1 MTLPELSIK
10 RHVLAWMVSAVIVL
24 FGIIAYQKIGVDRV
38 PSIDFPIV
46 MVTTTLRGAD
56 PDVVDTSITSVIE
69 SAINTTPG
77 IEHIQ
82 SASSPGVSSI
92 SITFALSKDI
102 DVAYSE
108 VQSKVNQILKRL
120 PIGTDPPIVLKVDTN
135 ASPVIWLALSGD
147 RTIQQL
153 NLYANNVL
161 KKKFETISG
170 VGEVQLGGRR
180 DRVIRVN
187 VSLERMAAYKLTAND
202 LISAFNREHVQLPG
216 GFLVSN
222 QAEQLLKL
230 DLEFHTTQK
239 LADLVVTT
247 REGASIRLK
256 DIATIEDGITDNRQI
271 ARYNGKPTVGI
282 GMIKIANAN
291 TVEIINEV
299 EKRLVNDIRPNLPP
313 GMNLEI
319 STNDGIFINQLVNS
333 LKEHLVEGTLFA
345 ALIVLI
351 FMRSFS
357 STLMICLE
365 IPVSLLG
372 AIAVMYFSGY
382 TFNSMT
388 MLALILLIGVVVD
401 DAIVVRESILRH
413 MSGEAGSM
421 ISTVDLKNP
430 QAVAFFRTKAT
441 ILGSNE
447 VVFAVLASSASL
459 VCIFAPVIFMDGI
472 IGMFFK
478 SFAVVVTFG
487 VLVSLLVSLTLTPM
501 LCSRY
506 LSVTTNENMLYKA
519 IGRLLTS
526 LENTY
531 KKLLHFAI
539 YHRGLVL
546 LFTFVFVA
554 VSGYYSLK
562 YVEKDFVP
570 ETDEGS
576 FSVTV
581 KTPLGSSLEYTD
593 SRLKLVE
600 ATIASHQNEVA
611 SYFATIGAGSR
622 GQVNQGNVNVRLKPK
637 EQRKISQQ
645 ALIKILKKEL
655 NNIPGVRAMPSPTS
669 IVRGQ
674 RSEKLQFNLTGANLK
689 EIGRISQLLQQT
701 LSSNADIGKVDLD
714 VQLDLPQLNIQI
726 DRAKAATLGLSA
738 NDIATAV
745 SLYAGGINVAKYNE
759 ANGDGQRYDIRL
771 KAGEGELKN
780 VADLSKIYLRSS
792 ANVDGIGGELIR
804 LDAVA
809 SFKKELGAAVIGR
822 YDLQYAVNFYANP
835 NVPLGEAV
843 ELVKT
848 TAAKLVPPEYTLKL
862 TDQAEE
868 FGKTMKNMKFVF
880 SLAFILLYM
889 VLASQ
894 FNSFIQPFIIMLA
907 QPLAIIGGLIAL
919 LITGDT
925 LNIYSMI
932 GLVLLI
938 GLVAKNSILLVD
950 LTNQLVEKGANVNDA
965 LKEACPIR
973 LRPVVMTSLTI
984 ILALLPAALGLGAG
998 SETNKPL
1005 SVAIIGGMI
1014 SSTLLTLVVVPAAYS
1029 LVMDGLAK
1037 YFTKKAKSP
1046 SALNTPL

>member
-10 RHVLAWMVSAVIVL
+10 RYVLAWMLSGIIVL
-24 FGIIAYQKIGVDRV
+24 FGIIAYQRIGVDRV
-38 PSIDFPIV
+38 PSIEFPII
-46 MVTTTLRGAD
+46 MVNTTLRGAN
-56 PDVVDTSITSVIE
+56 PDVIDASITSVIE

-82 SASSPGVSSI
+82 SSSSPGVSTI
-92 SITFALSKDI
+92 SITFALDKDI

-108 VQSKVNQILKRL
+108 VQSKVSQILRRL
-120 PIGTDPPIVLKVDTN
+120 PNDTDPPTIQKVDTN
-135 ASPVIWLALSGD
+135 AQAVIWLALSGD

-170 VGEVQLGGRR
+170 VGEVTLGGRR

-187 VSLERMAAYKLTAND
+187 ILPERMAAYKLTAKD
-202 LISAFNREHVQLPG
+202 LIDAFNREHVQLPG
-216 GFLVSN
+216 GFLVSA

-230 DLEFHTTQK
+230 DLEFHNIK
-239 LADLVVTT
+239 DLAELVVATKT
-247 REGASIRLK
+247 GVSIRLK
-256 DIATIEDGITDNRQI
+256 DVAKIEDGITDNRQV

-282 GMIKIANAN
+282 GMVKIANAN
-291 TVEIINEV
+291 TVEIIKEV
-299 EKRLVNDIRPNLPP
+299 ERRLEKDIRPNLPP
-313 GMNLEI
+313 GMVLEV
-319 STNDGIFINQLVNS
+319 STNDSIFIHQLVAS

-372 AIAVMYFSGY
+372 AIAVMYFAGY

-388 MLALILLIGVVVD
+388 LLALLLLIGVVVD

-413 MSGEAGSM
+413 MSGEIGAGLSAQ
-421 ISTVDLKNP
+421 DLKNP
-430 QAVAFFRTKAT
+430 RAVAAFRTQAT
-441 ILGSNE
+441 VNGSNE
-447 VVFAVLASSASL
+447 VVFAVLASSAAL

-487 VLVSLLVSLTLTPM
+487 VLVSLFVSLTLTPM

-506 LSVTTNENMLYKA
+506 LSVTVNENALYRGV
-519 IGRLLTS
+519 GRVLSSIDNL
-526 LENTY
+526 Y
-531 KKLLHFAI
+531 KKLLGI
-539 YHRGLVL
+539 TLNHRGLVL
-546 LFTFVFVA
+546 LITLLLVGFT
-554 VSGYYSLK
+554 GYYTLK
-562 YVEKDFVP
+562 NVEKDFVP

-576 FSVTV
+576 FSVSV
-581 KTPLGSSLEYTD
+581 KTPLGSNLAYTD

-600 ATIASHQNEVA
+600 AVIAGHKDEVA

-637 EQRKISQQ
+637 EERSKSQQ
-645 ALIKILKKEL
+645 ALIKELKVEL
-655 NNIPGVRAMPSPTS
+655 NNIPGVRAIPAPSS
-669 IVRGQ
+669 MVRGQ
-674 RSEKLQFNLTGANLK
+674 RSEKLQFNLTGANLQ
-689 EIGRISQLLQQT
+689 EIGRISKLMQQE
-701 LSSNADIGKVDLD
+701 LSNKADMGKVDID
-714 VQLDLPQLNIQI
+714 VQLDLPQLNMQI
-726 DRAKAATLGLSA
+726 DRAKAASLGINA

-759 ANGDGQRYDIRL
+759 TNGDGQRYDIRL
-771 KAGEGELKN
+771 KTNEDELQN
-780 VADLSKIYLRSS
+780 VADLSKIYLRS
-792 ANVDGIGGELIR
+792 GTGELVRI
-804 LDAVA
+804 DAVA
-809 SFKKELGAAVIGR
+809 SFKRELGAAVIGR
-822 YDLQYAVNFYANP
+822 YDLQYAANFYANP
-835 NVPLGEAV
+835 SMPLGEAV
-843 ELVKT
+843 EIVKT
-848 TAAKLVPPEYTLKL
+848 TASQLVPPDYTLKL
-862 TDQAEE
+862 TGQAEE
-868 FGKTMKNMKFVF
+868 FGKTLSNIKFVF
-880 SLAFILLYM
+880 LLAFVLLYM

-894 FNSFIQPFIIMLA
+894 FNSFIQPLIIMLA
-907 QPLAIIGGLIAL
+907 QPLAIIGGLVAL
-919 LITGDT
+919 LISGDT

-950 LTNQLVEKGANVNDA
+950 LTNQLIEKGANINDA

-1029 LVMDGLAK
+1029 LVMGAVSK
-1037 YFTKKAKSP
+1037 MSRQKA
-1046 SALNTPL
+1046 

>member
-1 MTLPELSIK
+1 MSLPELSIK
-10 RHVLAWMVSAVIVL
+10 RHVLAWMLSGVIIL
-24 FGIIAYQKIGVDRV
+24 FGLIAYQRIGVDRI
-38 PSIDFPIV
+38 PSIDFPVI
-46 MVTTTLRGAD
+46 MVSTTLRGAD

-77 IEHIQ
+77 IDHIQ
-82 SASSPGVSSI
+82 SASSPGVSNVT
-92 SITFALSKDI
+92 ITFALGKDI
-102 DVAYSE
+102 DVAYNE
-108 VQSKVNQILKRL
+108 VQAKVSQVLRRL
-120 PIGTDPPIVLKVDTN
+120 PTDTDPPSVFKVDTN

-161 KKKFETISG
+161 KKKFETIQG

-187 VSLERMAAYKLTAND
+187 VNPERMAAYKLTAND
-202 LISAFNREHVQLPG
+202 LITAFNREHVQLPG
-216 GFLVSN
+216 GFLVSQ

-230 DLEFHTTQK
+230 DLEFHNVK
-239 LADLVVTT
+239 ELANLIVVS
-247 REGASIRLK
+247 RAGAPVYLK
-256 DIATIEDGITDNRQI
+256 DVATIEDGITDNRQV

-282 GMIKIANAN
+282 GMVKIANAN

-299 EKRLVNDIRPNLPP
+299 LHKLETEVRPNLPA
-313 GMNLEI
+313 GMTLEI
-319 STNDGIFINQLVNS
+319 STNDSTFINQMVAG

-388 MLALILLIGVVVD
+388 LLALLLLIGVVVD

-413 MSGEAGSM
+413 MSGEVG
-421 ISTVDLKNP
+421 IGLKNLNLNDKR
-430 QAVAFFRTKAT
+430 AVAAYRTQTT
-441 ILGSNE
+441 INGSRE
-447 VVFAVLASSASL
+447 VVFAVLASSLSL
-459 VCIFAPVIFMDGI
+459 VCIFAPVIFMDGV

-487 VLVSLLVSLTLTPM
+487 VLVSLFVSLTLTPM

-506 LSVTTNENMLYKA
+506 LSVTHKENA
-519 IGRLLTS
+519 IYRFFGRVLAS
-526 LENTY
+526 LDNVY
-531 KKLLHFAI
+531 KKLLNFSLT
-539 YHRGLVL
+539 HRGLVL
-546 LFTFVFVA
+546 LTTALFVGFT
-554 VSGYYSLK
+554 GYYTLK
-562 YVEKDFVP
+562 NVDKDFVP

-576 FSVTV
+576 FGISI

-600 ATIASHQNEVA
+600 ATLASHKDEVVSYYA
-611 SYFATIGAGSR
+611 SIGGGSR
-622 GQVNQGNVNVRLKPK
+622 GQVNQGNINVRLKPK
-637 EQRKISQQ
+637 AERAKSQQ
-645 ALIKILKKEL
+645 TLTKEL
-655 NNIPGVRAMPSPTS
+655 RKEFESIPGVRAIPSPTS
-669 IVRGQ
+669 IIRGQ
-674 RSEKLQFNLTGANLK
+674 RSEKLQFNLTGANLQ
-689 EIGRISQLLQQT
+689 EIGRISAELQQA
-701 LSSNADIGKVDLD
+701 LSAEADIGKVDVD
-714 VQLDLPQLNIQI
+714 VQLDLPQLDIKI
-726 DRAKAATLGLSA
+726 DRARAANLGLTA
-738 NDIATAV
+738 NDIASAV
-745 SLYAGGINVAKYNE
+745 SLYAGGINVAKYNDSTS
-759 ANGDGQRYDIRL
+759 DGQRYDIRL
-771 KAGEGELKN
+771 KTSEDALKHT
-780 VADLSKIYLRSS
+780 ADLKQIYLRSS
-792 ANVDGIGGELIR
+792 SGELIR

-809 SFKKELGAAVIGR
+809 SFKPVLGAAVIGR

-835 NVPLGEAV
+835 NVPLGEAID
-843 ELVKT
+843 LVNET
-848 TAAKLVPPEYTLKL
+848 TAKLVPPSYKVKFTG
-862 TDQAEE
+862 QAEE
-868 FGKTMKNMKFVF
+868 LGKTMKNMTFVF
-880 SLAFILLYM
+880 SLAFVLLYM

-919 LITGDT
+919 LLTGNT
-925 LNIYSMI
+925 LNIFSMI

-950 LTNQLVEKGANVNDA
+950 LTNQLREKGASINDA
-965 LKEACPIR
+965 LSEACPIR
-973 LRPVVMTSLTI
+973 LRPVLMTSLTI
-984 ILALLPAALGLGAG
+984 ILALLPAAIGLGAG

-1029 LVMDGLAK
+1029 LVM
-1037 YFTKKAKSP
+1037 
-1046 SALNTPL
+1046 SALEKFQLRKISS

>member
-10 RHVLAWMVSAVIVL
+10 RHVLAWMVSGVIIL
-24 FGIIAYQKIGVDRV
+24 FGIIAYQRIGVDRV
-38 PSIDFPIV
+38 PSIDFPVITV
-46 MVTTTLRGAD
+46 NTTLRGAN
-56 PDVVDTSITSVIE
+56 PDVIDTSITSIIE

-92 SITFALSKDI
+92 NITFALSKNI
-102 DVAYSE
+102 DVAYNE
-108 VQSKVNQILKRL
+108 VQAKVNQVLRRL
-120 PIGTDPPIVLKVDTN
+120 PNDTDPPVVQKVDTN

-161 KKKFETISG
+161 KKKFETING
-170 VGEVQLGGRR
+170 VGEVTLGGRR
-180 DRVIRVN
+180 DRVIRVYIKP
-187 VSLERMAAYKLTAND
+187 ERMAAYKLTAND
-202 LISAFNREHVQLPG
+202 LITAFNREHVQLPG
-216 GFLVSN
+216 GFLVSS

-230 DLEFHTTQK
+230 DLEFHK
-239 LADLVVTT
+239 IKDLAELVIAD
-247 REGASIRLK
+247 RAGAAIRLK
-256 DIATIEDGITDNRQI
+256 DVATLEDGITDNRQV
-271 ARYNGKPTVGI
+271 ARYNGKPTVGL
-282 GMIKIANAN
+282 GMVKIANAN
-291 TVEIINEV
+291 TVEIIKEV
-299 EKRLVNDIRPNLPP
+299 ERRLETDVRPNLPP
-313 GMNLEI
+313 GMKLEI
-319 STNDGIFINQLVNS
+319 STNDGIFINQLVAS

-351 FMRSFS
+351 FMRSLS

-372 AIAVMYFSGY
+372 AIAVMYFAGY

-388 MLALILLIGVVVD
+388 LLALLLLIGVVVD

-413 MSGEAGSM
+413 MSGEACTGL
-421 ISTVDLKNP
+421 STADLKNP
-430 QAVAFFRTKAT
+430 LKVAAFRTKTT

-506 LSVTTNENMLYKA
+506 LNISHNENALYKA
-519 IGRLLTS
+519 VGRLLAR
-526 LENTY
+526 LDEFY
-531 KKLLHFAI
+531 KKLLI
-539 YHRGLVL
+539 SSLNHRGLVL
-546 LFTFVFVA
+546 LITLIFVA
-554 VSGYYSLK
+554 VSGFFTLK

-576 FSVTV
+576 FSVNV
-581 KTPLGSSLEYTD
+581 KTPLGSSLDYTN

-600 ATIASHQNEVA
+600 STIANHKEEVE

-622 GQVNQGNVNVRLKPK
+622 GQVNQGNINVRLKPK
-637 EQRKISQQ
+637 EERTKSQQ
-645 ALIKILKKEL
+645 TLIKQLKKEFDT
-655 NNIPGVRAMPSPTS
+655 IPGVRAIPSPTS
-669 IVRGQ
+669 IARGQ
-674 RSEKLQFNLTGANLK
+674 RSEKLQFNLTGANLQ
-689 EIGRISQLLQQT
+689 EIGRISKLLQQE
-701 LSSNADIGKVDLD
+701 LSSNSDIGKVDVD
-714 VQLDLPQLNIQI
+714 VQLDLPQLNMQI
-726 DRAKAATLGLSA
+726 DRIRAAALGISA

-759 ANGDGQRYDIRL
+759 LNGDGQRYDIRL
-771 KAGEGELKN
+771 KASEFDLKN
-780 VADLSKIYLRSS
+780 EADLSKIYLRSGTGDL
-792 ANVDGIGGELIR
+792 VRI
-804 LDAVA
+804 DAVA

-835 NVPLGEAV
+835 AVPLGEAV
-843 ELVKT
+843 DIVKAS
-848 TAAKLVPPEYTLKL
+848 AAKIVPPDYTLKL
-862 TDQAEE
+862 TGQAEE
-868 FGKTMKNMKFVF
+868 LGKTLKNIKFVF
-880 SLAFILLYM
+880 ALGFLLLYM

-894 FNSFIQPFIIMLA
+894 FNSFVQPVIIMLA

-919 LITGDT
+919 LITGNT

-950 LTNQLVEKGANVNDA
+950 LTNQLVDKGANINDA

-984 ILALLPAALGLGAG
+984 ILALLPAAIGLGAG

-1005 SVAIIGGMI
+1005 SIAIIGGMI
-1014 SSTLLTLVVVPAAYS
+1014 SSTLLTLVVVPTAYS
-1029 LVMDGLAK
+1029 LVMGGLK
-1037 YFTKKAKSP
+1037 RFK
-1046 SALNTPL
+1046 L

>member
-10 RHVLAWMVSAVIVL
+10 RHVLAWMLSAVIVL
-24 FGIIAYQKIGVDRV
+24 FGIISYQKIGVDRV
-38 PSIDFPIV
+38 PAIDFPII
-46 MVTTTLRGAD
+46 MINTTLRGAD

-92 SITFALSKDI
+92 SITFALDKDI
-102 DVAYSE
+102 DVAYNE
-108 VQSKVNQILKRL
+108 VQAKVNQVIKRL
-120 PIGTDPPIVLKVDTN
+120 PTDTDPPVLQKVDTN

-147 RTIQQL
+147 RTVQQL
-153 NLYANNVL
+153 NLYANNIL

-170 VGEVQLGGRR
+170 VGEVTIGGRR
-180 DRVIRVN
+180 DRVIRVY
-187 VSLERMAAYKLTAND
+187 VSPERMAAYKLTATD
-202 LISAFNREHVQLPG
+202 LIAAFDKEHVQLPG

-230 DLEFHTTQK
+230 DLEFHSTK
-239 LADLVVTT
+239 ALADLVVSNKS
-247 REGASIRLK
+247 GVSIRLK
-256 DIATIEDGITDNRQI
+256 DIASVEDGITDNRQV

-282 GMIKIANAN
+282 GMVKIANAN
-291 TVEIINEV
+291 TVDIIKEV
-299 EKRLVNDIRPNLPP
+299 ERRLEQDVRPNLPP
-313 GMNLEI
+313 GMQLEV
-319 STNDGIFINQLVNS
+319 STNDGIFINQMVTS

-345 ALIVLI
+345 ALIVLL

-388 MLALILLIGVVVD
+388 LLALLLLIGVVVD

-413 MSGEAGSM
+413 MSGEAGNRLSAADM
-421 ISTVDLKNP
+421 NNP
-430 QAVAFFRTKAT
+430 LAVAAFRTKAT

-472 IGMFFK
+472 IGMFFE

-487 VLVSLLVSLTLTPM
+487 VLVSLFVSLTLTPM

-506 LSVTTNENMLYKA
+506 LKVGVNETPVYLA
-519 IGRLLTS
+519 LG
-526 LENTY
+526 
-531 KKLLHFAI
+531 
-539 YHRGLVL
+539 RGLSWLEHAYRAILNRALAHRARVL
-546 LFTFVFVA
+546 LFTLIFVVL
-554 VSGYYSLK
+554 SGYLSLK

-570 ETDEGS
+570 EADEGG
-576 FSVTV
+576 FSIMV
-581 KTPLGSSLEYTD
+581 KTPLGSNLAYTD

-600 ATIASHQNEVA
+600 AAIARHPEEVA
-611 SYFATIGAGSR
+611 SYFATIGSGSR
-622 GQVNQGNVNVRLKPK
+622 GQVNQGNVNVRLKAK
-637 EQRKISQQ
+637 ELRKKSQQ
-645 ALIKILKKEL
+645 TLIKELKKEL
-655 NNIPGVRAMPSPTS
+655 NAIPGVRAIPSPAS
-669 IVRGQ
+669 IARGQ
-674 RSEKLQFNLTGANLK
+674 RSEKLQFNITGANLQ
-689 EIGRISQLLQQT
+689 EIGRIAQVLQQA
-701 LSSNADIGKVDLD
+701 LSSNGDIGKVDLD
-714 VQLDLPQLNIQI
+714 VQLDLPQVKVDI
-726 DRAKAATLGLSA
+726 DRARAAALGLSA

-771 KAGEGELKN
+771 KAGEEALHN
-780 VADLSKIYLRSS
+780 TVDLNKIYLRSS
-792 ANVDGIGGELIR
+792 SGELVR

-809 SFKKELGAAVIGR
+809 SFNKELGAAVIGR

-835 NVPLGEAV
+835 NVALGDAV
-843 ELVKT
+843 NTVKA
-848 TAAKLVPPEYTLKL
+848 TARQLVPAEYKLKF
-862 TDQAEE
+862 TGQAEE

-894 FNSFIQPFIIMLA
+894 FNSFVQPFIIMLA

-950 LTNQLVEKGANVNDA
+950 LTNQLVEKGASVNDA

-973 LRPVVMTSLTI
+973 LRPVLMTSLTI

-1005 SVAIIGGMI
+1005 SVAIIGGML

-1029 LVMDGLAK
+1029 LVA
-1037 YFTKKAKSP
+1037 
-1046 SALNTPL
+1046 SALAHYYAKKLR

>member
-10 RHVLAWMVSAVIVL
+10 RHVLAWMLSAVIVL
-24 FGIIAYQKIGVDRV
+24 FGIISYQKIGVDRV
-38 PSIDFPIV
+38 PAIDFPII
-46 MVTTTLRGAD
+46 MINTTLRGAD

-92 SITFALSKDI
+92 SITFALDKDI
-102 DVAYSE
+102 DVAYNE
-108 VQSKVNQILKRL
+108 VQAKVNQVIKRL
-120 PIGTDPPIVLKVDTN
+120 PTDTDPPVLQKVDTN

-147 RTIQQL
+147 RTVQQL
-153 NLYANNVL
+153 NLYANNIL
-161 KKKFETISG
+161 KKKFETIAG
-170 VGEVQLGGRR
+170 VGEVTIGGRR

-187 VSLERMAAYKLTAND
+187 VSPERMAAYKLTASD
-202 LISAFNREHVQLPG
+202 LIAAFDKEHVQLPG

-230 DLEFHTTQK
+230 DLEFHSTK
-239 LADLVVTT
+239 ALADLVVSNKA
-247 REGASIRLK
+247 GVSIRLK
-256 DIATIEDGITDNRQI
+256 DIASVEDGITDNRQV

-282 GMIKIANAN
+282 GMVKIANAN
-291 TVEIINEV
+291 TVDIIKEA
-299 EKRLVNDIRPNLPP
+299 ERRLEQDVRPNLPP
-313 GMNLEI
+313 GMQLDV
-319 STNDGIFINQLVNS
+319 STNDGIFINQMVAS

-388 MLALILLIGVVVD
+388 LLALLLLIGVVVD

-413 MSGEAGSM
+413 MSGEAGNKLSAADM
-421 ISTVDLKNP
+421 KNP
-430 QAVAFFRTKAT
+430 LAVAAFRTKAT

-472 IGMFFK
+472 IGMFFE

-487 VLVSLLVSLTLTPM
+487 VLVSLFVSLTLTPM

-506 LSVTTNENMLYKA
+506 LKVGVNETPVYLA
-519 IGRLLTS
+519 IGRGLS
-526 LENTY
+526 ALEQAYRN
-531 KKLLHFAI
+531 LLHSTLK
-539 YHRGLVL
+539 HRGSVL
-546 LFTFVFVA
+546 LFTLVFV
-554 VSGYYSLK
+554 VLSGYLSLK

-570 ETDEGS
+570 ESDEGS
-576 FSVTV
+576 FSIMV
-581 KTPLGSSLEYTD
+581 KTPLGSSLAYTD
-593 SRLKLVE
+593 SRMKLVE
-600 ATIASHQNEVA
+600 ATIARHPEEVA
-611 SYFATIGAGSR
+611 SYFATIGSGSR
-622 GQVNQGNVNVRLKPK
+622 GQVNQGNVNVRLKAK
-637 EQRKISQQ
+637 ELRKKSQQ
-645 ALIKILKKEL
+645 TLIKELKKEL
-655 NNIPGVRAMPSPTS
+655 NTIPGVRAIPSPAS
-669 IVRGQ
+669 IARGQ
-674 RSEKLQFNLTGANLK
+674 RSEKLQFNITGANLQ
-689 EIGRISQLLQQT
+689 EIGRIAQQFQQT
-701 LSSNADIGKVDLD
+701 LSSNGDIGKVDLD
-714 VQLDLPQLNIQI
+714 VQLDLPQVKVDI
-726 DRAKAATLGLSA
+726 DRARAAALGLSA

-771 KAGEGELKN
+771 KAGEEALHN
-780 VADLSKIYLRSS
+780 TVDLNKIYLRSS
-792 ANVDGIGGELIR
+792 SGELVR

-809 SFKKELGAAVIGR
+809 SFNKELGAAVIGR

-835 NVPLGEAV
+835 NVALGDAV
-843 ELVKT
+843 NTVKA
-848 TAAKLVPPEYTLKL
+848 TAAQLVPADYKLKF
-862 TDQAEE
+862 TGQAEE

-894 FNSFIQPFIIMLA
+894 FNSFVQPLIIMLA

-950 LTNQLVEKGANVNDA
+950 LTNQLVAKGANVNDA

-973 LRPVVMTSLTI
+973 LRPVLMTSLTI

-1029 LVMDGLAK
+1029 LVASGLAK
-1037 YFTKKAKSP
+1037 FNARKVREEPTFKGHFLAQP
-1046 SALNTPL
+1046 PV

>member
-10 RHVLAWMVSAVIVL
+10 RHVLAWMLSAVIVL
-24 FGIIAYQKIGVDRV
+24 FGIIAYEKIGVDRM
-38 PSIDFPIV
+38 PSIDFPII
-46 MVTTTLRGAD
+46 MVNTTLRGAD
-56 PDVVDTSITSVIE
+56 PDVVDTSITSIIE
-69 SAINTTPG
+69 SAVNTTPG

-102 DVAYSE
+102 DVAYNE
-108 VQSKVNQILKRL
+108 VQGKVSQILKRL
-120 PIGTDPPIVLKVDTN
+120 PAGTDAPTIQKVDTN

-153 NLYANNVL
+153 NLYANNIL

-170 VGEVQLGGRR
+170 VGEVTMGGRR

-187 VSLERMAAYKLTAND
+187 ISPDRMAAYKLTAND
-202 LISAFNREHVQLPG
+202 LISAFAREHVQLPG
-216 GFLVSN
+216 GFLVST
-222 QAEQLLKL
+222 QAEQMLKL
-230 DLEFHTTQK
+230 DLEFHKTQE
-239 LADLVVTT
+239 LAELIVST

-256 DIATIEDGITDNRQI
+256 DIATIEDGITDNRQV

-282 GMIKIANAN
+282 GMVKISNAN
-291 TVEIINEV
+291 TVDIINEV
-299 EKRLVNDIRPNLPP
+299 ERKLETEIRPNLPP
-313 GMNLEI
+313 GLMLEV
-319 STNDGIFINQLVNS
+319 STNDGIFIHQLVAS

-372 AIAVMYFSGY
+372 AIAVMYFAGY

-388 MLALILLIGVVVD
+388 LLALLLLIGVVVD

-413 MSGEAGSM
+413 MSGEAGLALSAA
-421 ISTVDLKNP
+421 DLKNP
-430 QAVAFFRTKAT
+430 LAIAAFRTKAT

-472 IGMFFK
+472 LGMFFK
-478 SFAVVVTFG
+478 SFAIVVTFG
-487 VLVSLLVSLTLTPM
+487 VLVSLFVSLTLTPM

-506 LSVTTNENMLYKA
+506 LNVTPNENALYKA
-519 IGRLLTS
+519 VGRGLDG
-526 LENTY
+526 LENAY
-531 KKLLHFAI
+531 KKLLNASLN
-539 YHRGLVL
+539 HRSLVL
-546 LFTFVFVA
+546 LFTLVFVA
-554 VSGYYSLK
+554 ISGYYSLK

-576 FSVTV
+576 FSISV
-581 KTPLGSSLEYTD
+581 KTPLGSSLEYTN

-600 ATIASHQNEVA
+600 ATIAKHNKEVA
-611 SYFATIGAGSR
+611 SYFATIGSGSR
-622 GQVNQGNVNVRLKPK
+622 GQVNQGNVNIRLKPK
-637 EQRKISQQ
+637 EQRAKSQQ
-645 ALIKILKKEL
+645 ALIKELKKEL
-655 NNIPGVRAMPSPTS
+655 NNIPGVRAIPSPTS

-674 RSEKLQFNLTGANLK
+674 RSEKLQFNITGANLQ
-689 EIGRISQLLQQT
+689 EIGRISQLLQQS
-701 LSSNADIGKVDLD
+701 LSGNSDIGKVDLD
-714 VQLDLPQLNIQI
+714 VQLDLPQLSMVI
-726 DRAKAATLGLSA
+726 DRARAATLGLSA
-738 NDIATAV
+738 NDIATAA

-771 KAGEGELKN
+771 KASEGELKN

-792 ANVDGIGGELIR
+792 SGELVR

-843 ELVKT
+843 DLVK
-848 TAAKLVPPEYTLKL
+848 ANAIKLVPADYKLKF
-862 TDQAEE
+862 TGQAEE
-868 FGKTMKNMKFVF
+868 FGKTMKNMQFVF

-919 LITGDT
+919 LMTGDT

-950 LTNQLVEKGANVNDA
+950 LTNQLVEKGAGINDA
-965 LKEACPIR
+965 LREACPVR
-973 LRPVVMTSLTI
+973 LRPVLMTSLTI

-1029 LVMDGLAK
+1029 LIMGKLAQ
-1037 YFTKKAKSP
+1037 YYAKRI
-1046 SALNTPL
+1046 

>member
-1 MTLPELSIK
+1 MSLPELSIK
-10 RHVLAWMVSAVIVL
+10 RHVLAWMLSGVIIL
-24 FGIIAYQKIGVDRV
+24 FGLISYQRIGIDRI
-38 PSIDFPIV
+38 PSIDFPVI

-56 PDVVDTSITSVIE
+56 PDVIDTSITSVIE
-69 SAINTTPG
+69 SAVNTTPG
-77 IEHIQ
+77 IDHIQ
-82 SASSPGVSSI
+82 SASSPGVSSV
-92 SITFALSKDI
+92 SITFALGKDI
-102 DVAYSE
+102 DVAYNE
-108 VQSKVNQILKRL
+108 VQAKVNQAFRRL
-120 PIGTDPPIVLKVDTN
+120 PTDTDPPTVQKVDTN

-187 VSLERMAAYKLTAND
+187 VDPERMAAYKLTAND
-202 LISAFNREHVQLPG
+202 LIDAFNREHVQIPG
-216 GFLVSN
+216 GFLVSE

-230 DLEFHTTQK
+230 DLEFHNTK
-239 LADLVVTT
+239 ALANLVVIS
-247 REGASIRLK
+247 RAGALVYLK

-282 GMIKIANAN
+282 GMVKIANAN

-299 EKRLVNDIRPNLPP
+299 LRKLETEVRPNLPP
-313 GMNLEI
+313 GMTLEI
-319 STNDGIFINQLVNS
+319 SSNDSIFINQLVAS

-372 AIAVMYFSGY
+372 AIAVMYFSGF

-388 MLALILLIGVVVD
+388 LLALLLLIGVVVD

-413 MSGEAGSM
+413 MSGEVG
-421 ISTVDLKNP
+421 VGLKNLNLNDP
-430 QAVAFFRTKAT
+430 HAVAAYRVQTT
-441 ILGSNE
+441 IDGSRE
-447 VVFAVLASSASL
+447 VVFAVLASSLSL
-459 VCIFAPVIFMDGI
+459 VCIFAPVIFMEGI

-487 VLVSLLVSLTLTPM
+487 VLVSLFVSLTLTPM

-506 LSVTTNENMLYKA
+506 LSVTHKENALYRA
-519 IGRLLTS
+519 TGRGLES
-526 LENTY
+526 LEKVY
-531 KKLLHFAI
+531 KKLLDVSLS
-539 YHRGLVL
+539 HRGLVL
-546 LFTFVFVA
+546 LFTALFVGF
-554 VSGYYSLK
+554 SGYYTLK
-562 YVEKDFVP
+562 NVDKDFVP
-570 ETDEGS
+570 ETDESS
-576 FSVTV
+576 FSISI
-581 KTPLGSSLEYTD
+581 KTPLGSSLAYTD

-600 ATIASHQNEVA
+600 DVLASHKEEVA
-611 SYFATIGAGSR
+611 SYYASIGSGSR
-622 GQVNQGNVNVRLKPK
+622 GQVNQGNINVRLKPK
-637 EQRKISQQ
+637 EQRAKSQQ
-645 ALIKILKKEL
+645 TLMRELKKEFES
-655 NNIPGVRAMPSPTS
+655 IPGVRAIPSPTS

-674 RSEKLQFNLTGANLK
+674 RSEKLQFNLTGNNLQ
-689 EIGRISQLLQQT
+689 EIGRISQQLQQA
-701 LSSNADIGKVDLD
+701 LSAEADIGKVDVD
-714 VQLDLPQLNIQI
+714 VQLDLPQLDINI
-726 DRAKAATLGLSA
+726 DRVRAANLGLSA
-738 NDIATAV
+738 NDIATAI
-745 SLYAGGINVAKYNE
+745 SLYAGGINVAKYNDTTS
-759 ANGDGQRYDIRL
+759 DGQRYDIRL
-771 KAGEGELKN
+771 KTSEDALKH
-780 VADLSKIYLRSS
+780 VADLRKIYLRSS
-792 ANVDGIGGELIR
+792 SGELVR
-804 LDAVA
+804 LDALA
-809 SFKKELGAAVIGR
+809 SFKPKLGAAVIGR

-843 ELVKT
+843 ELVNKS
-848 TAAKLVPPEYTLKL
+848 AAKLVPPSYKLKYTG
-862 TDQAEE
+862 QAEE
-868 FGKTMKNMKFVF
+868 LGKTMKNMKFVF
-880 SLAFILLYM
+880 SLAFVLLYM

-894 FNSFIQPFIIMLA
+894 FNSFIQPAIIMLA

-925 LNIYSMI
+925 LNIFSMI

-950 LTNQLVEKGANVNDA
+950 LTNQLREKGAGINEA

-973 LRPVVMTSLTI
+973 LRPVLMTSLTI
-984 ILALLPAALGLGAG
+984 ILALLPAAIGLGAG
-998 SETNKPL
+998 SETNRPL

-1029 LVMDGLAK
+1029 LVMSGLEK
-1037 YFTKKAKSP
+1037 FQDKKFRT
-1046 SALNTPL
+1046 N

>member
-10 RHVLAWMVSAVIVL
+10 RHVLAWMLSAVIVL

-38 PSIDFPIV
+38 PSIDFPII
-46 MVTTTLRGAD
+46 MVSTTLRGAD
-56 PDVVDTSITSVIE
+56 PDVIDTSITSVIE

-92 SITFALSKDI
+92 SITFALNKNI

-108 VQSKVNQILKRL
+108 VQSKVNQVLKRL
-120 PIGTDPPIVLKVDTN
+120 PTDTDPPIIQKVDTN

-147 RTIQQL
+147 RTVQQL
-153 NLYANNVL
+153 NLYANNIL

-170 VGEVQLGGRR
+170 VGEVTLGGRR

-187 VSLERMAAYKLTAND
+187 ILPERMAAYKLTAND
-202 LISAFNREHVQLPG
+202 LIAAFNREHVQLPG
-216 GFLVSN
+216 GFLVSA

-230 DLEFHTTQK
+230 DLEFHK
-239 LADLVVTT
+239 IKDLADLVIVTK
-247 REGASIRLK
+247 EGASIRLK
-256 DIATIEDGITDNRQI
+256 DIATIEDGITDNRQV

-282 GMIKIANAN
+282 GMVKIANAN
-291 TVEIINEV
+291 TVDIIKEV
-299 EKRLVNDIRPNLPP
+299 EKRLTNDIRPNLPP
-313 GMNLEI
+313 GMKLEV
-319 STNDGIFINQLVNS
+319 STNDGIFINQLVAS

-372 AIAVMYFSGY
+372 AIAVMYFAGY

-388 MLALILLIGVVVD
+388 LLALLLLIGVVVD

-413 MSGEAGSM
+413 MSGEAGSEL
-421 ISTVDLKNP
+421 SAVDLKNP
-430 QAVAFFRTKAT
+430 QAVAAFRTKAT

-487 VLVSLLVSLTLTPM
+487 VLVSLFVSLTLTPM

-506 LSVTTNENMLYKA
+506 LSVTPTENALYKA
-519 IGRLLTS
+519 VGRVLTGM
-526 LENTY
+526 EDAY
-531 KKLLHFAI
+531 KKLLSI
-539 YHRGLVL
+539 VLKHRGLVL
-546 LFTFVFVA
+546 LFTLIFVA
-554 VSGYYSLK
+554 FSGYYSLK

-576 FSVTV
+576 FSINV
-581 KTPLGSSLEYTD
+581 KTPLGSSLDYTD

-600 ATIASHQNEVA
+600 ATIASHKDEVA
-611 SYFATIGAGSR
+611 SYFATIGTGSR

-637 EQRKISQQ
+637 EERTKSQQ
-645 ALIKILKKEL
+645 MLIKVLKNEL
-655 NNIPGVRAMPSPTS
+655 NNIPGVRAIPSPTS

-674 RSEKLQFNLTGANLK
+674 RSEKLQFNLTGANLQ
-689 EIGRISQLLQQT
+689 EIGRISKLLQQS
-701 LSSNADIGKVDLD
+701 LSSDASIGKVDLD
-714 VQLDLPQLNIQI
+714 VQLDLPQLNMQI
-726 DRAKAATLGLSA
+726 DRARAATLGLSA

-759 ANGDGQRYDIRL
+759 ASGDGQRYDIRL
-771 KAGEGELKN
+771 KAREGELKN
-780 VADLSKIYLRSS
+780 AADLSKIYLRSTS
-792 ANVDGIGGELIR
+792 GELVR

-822 YDLQYAVNFYANP
+822 YDLQYAANFYANP
-835 NVPLGEAV
+835 NVPLGDAV
-843 ELVKT
+843 DLVKA
-848 TAAKLVPPEYTLKL
+848 TATKLVPPDYTLKL
-862 TDQAEE
+862 TGQAEE
-868 FGKTMKNMKFVF
+868 FGKTLKNMKFVF

-950 LTNQLVEKGANVNDA
+950 LTNQLVEKGANINDA

-1029 LVMDGLAK
+1029 LVMGALAK
-1037 YFTKKAKSP
+1037 FHAKK
-1046 SALNTPL
+1046 LNQSHA

>member
-10 RHVLAWMVSAVIVL
+10 RHVLAWMLSAVIVL
-24 FGIIAYQKIGVDRV
+24 VGIIAYEKIGVDRM
-38 PSIDFPIV
+38 PSIDFPII
-46 MVTTTLRGAD
+46 MVNTTLRGAD
-56 PDVVDTSITSVIE
+56 PDVVDTSITSIIE
-69 SAINTTPG
+69 SAVNTTPG

-102 DVAYSE
+102 DVAYNE
-108 VQSKVNQILKRL
+108 VQGKVSQILKRL
-120 PIGTDPPIVLKVDTN
+120 PAGTDAPTIQKVDTN

-153 NLYANNVL
+153 NLYANNIL

-170 VGEVQLGGRR
+170 VGEVTMGGRR

-187 VSLERMAAYKLTAND
+187 ISPDRMAAYKLTAND
-202 LISAFNREHVQLPG
+202 LISAFAREHVQLPG
-216 GFLVSN
+216 GFLVST
-222 QAEQLLKL
+222 QAEQMLKL
-230 DLEFHTTQK
+230 DLEFHKTQE
-239 LADLVVTT
+239 LAELIVST

-256 DIATIEDGITDNRQI
+256 DIATIEDGITDNRQV

-282 GMIKIANAN
+282 GMVKISNAN
-291 TVEIINEV
+291 TVDIINEV
-299 EKRLVNDIRPNLPP
+299 ERKLETEIRPNLPP
-313 GMNLEI
+313 GLMLEV
-319 STNDGIFINQLVNS
+319 STNDGIFIHQLVAS

-372 AIAVMYFSGY
+372 AIAVMYFAGY

-388 MLALILLIGVVVD
+388 LLALLLLIGVVVD

-413 MSGEAGSM
+413 MSGEAGLALSAA
-421 ISTVDLKNP
+421 DLKNP
-430 QAVAFFRTKAT
+430 LAIAAFRTKAT

-472 IGMFFK
+472 LGMFFK
-478 SFAVVVTFG
+478 SFAIVVTFG
-487 VLVSLLVSLTLTPM
+487 VLVSLFVSLTLTPM

-506 LSVTTNENMLYKA
+506 LNVTPNENALYKA
-519 IGRLLTS
+519 VGRGLDG
-526 LENTY
+526 LENAY
-531 KKLLHFAI
+531 KKLLNASLN
-539 YHRGLVL
+539 HRSLVL
-546 LFTFVFVA
+546 LFTLVFVA
-554 VSGYYSLK
+554 ISGYYSLK

-576 FSVTV
+576 FSISV
-581 KTPLGSSLEYTD
+581 KTPLGSSLEYTN

-600 ATIASHQNEVA
+600 ATIAKHNKEVA
-611 SYFATIGAGSR
+611 SYFATIGSGSR
-622 GQVNQGNVNVRLKPK
+622 GQVNQGNVNIRLKPK
-637 EQRKISQQ
+637 EQRAKSQQ
-645 ALIKILKKEL
+645 ALIKELKKEL
-655 NNIPGVRAMPSPTS
+655 NSIPGVRAIPSPTS

-674 RSEKLQFNLTGANLK
+674 RSEKLQFNITGANLQ
-689 EIGRISQLLQQT
+689 EIGRISQLLQQS
-701 LSSNADIGKVDLD
+701 LSGNSDIGKVDLD
-714 VQLDLPQLNIQI
+714 VQLDLPQLSMDI
-726 DRAKAATLGLSA
+726 DRARAATLGLSA
-738 NDIATAV
+738 NDIATAA

-771 KAGEGELKN
+771 KASEGELKN

-792 ANVDGIGGELIR
+792 SGELVR

-843 ELVKT
+843 DLVK
-848 TAAKLVPPEYTLKL
+848 ANAIKLVPADYKLKF
-862 TDQAEE
+862 TGQAEE
-868 FGKTMKNMKFVF
+868 FGKTMKNMQFVF

-919 LITGDT
+919 LMTGDT

-950 LTNQLVEKGANVNDA
+950 LTNQLVEKGADINDA
-965 LKEACPIR
+965 LREACPVR
-973 LRPVVMTSLTI
+973 LRPVLMTSLTI

-1029 LVMDGLAK
+1029 LIMGKLAQ
-1037 YFTKKAKSP
+1037 YYAKRI
-1046 SALNTPL
+1046 

>member
-10 RHVLAWMVSAVIVL
+10 RHVLAWMLSGVIML
-24 FGIIAYQKIGVDRV
+24 LGIISYQRIGVDRV
-38 PSIDFPIV
+38 PSIDFPVITV
-46 MVTTTLRGAD
+46 NTTLRGAN

-92 SITFALSKDI
+92 SITFALNKNI
-102 DVAYSE
+102 DVAYNE
-108 VQSKVNQILKRL
+108 VQAKVNQVLKRL
-120 PIGTDPPIVLKVDTN
+120 PADTDPPTVQKVDTN

-170 VGEVQLGGRR
+170 VGEVTLGGRR

-187 VSLERMAAYKLTAND
+187 IFPERMAAYKLTAND
-202 LISAFNREHVQLPG
+202 LITAFNREHVQLPG
-216 GFLVSN
+216 GFLVSS
-222 QAEQLLKL
+222 QAEQLIKL
-230 DLEFHTTQK
+230 DLEFHHIK
-239 LADLVVTT
+239 DLAELVVV
-247 REGASIRLK
+247 EKAGAPIRLK
-256 DIATIEDGITDNRQI
+256 DIATLEDGITDSRQV

-282 GMIKIANAN
+282 GMVKIANAN
-291 TVEIINEV
+291 TVEIIKEV
-299 EKRLVNDIRPNLPP
+299 ERRLETDIRPNLPP
-313 GMNLEI
+313 GMVLEV
-319 STNDGIFINQLVNS
+319 STNDSIFINQLVAS

-372 AIAVMYFSGY
+372 AIAVMYFAGY

-388 MLALILLIGVVVD
+388 LLALLLLIGVVVD

-413 MSGEAGSM
+413 MSGEAGTGLNA
-421 ISTVDLKNP
+421 INLNTVNWQNP
-430 QAVAFFRTKAT
+430 QAVAAFRTKAT
-441 ILGSNE
+441 IIGSNE

-506 LSVTTNENMLYKA
+506 LSVTHNENVLYRA
-519 IGRLLTS
+519 AGRVLSS
-526 LENTY
+526 LDSTY
-531 KKLLHFAI
+531 KKLLNI
-539 YHRGLVL
+539 SLSHRGLVL
-546 LFTFVFVA
+546 LFTLVFV
-554 VSGYYSLK
+554 SFTGFYTLK
-562 YVEKDFVP
+562 HVEKDFVP

-576 FSVTV
+576 FSINV
-581 KTPLGSSLEYTD
+581 KTPLGSSLDYTN

-600 ATIASHQNEVA
+600 ATIASHKNEVA
-611 SYFATIGAGSR
+611 SYYATIGSGSR

-637 EQRKISQQ
+637 EERTKSQQ
-645 ALIKILKKEL
+645 TLIKDLKKEL
-655 NNIPGVRAMPSPTS
+655 NAIPGVRAIPSPTS

-674 RSEKLQFNLTGANLK
+674 RSEKLQFNLTGANLQ

-714 VQLDLPQLNIQI
+714 VQLDLPQLSMRI
-726 DRAKAATLGLSA
+726 DRARAATLGLSA

-771 KAGEGELKN
+771 KAREGELKN
-780 VADLSKIYLRSS
+780 AADLSKIYLRSS
-792 ANVDGIGGELIR
+792 TGELVR

-822 YDLQYAVNFYANP
+822 YDLQYAANFYANP
-835 NVPLGEAV
+835 NMPLGEAV
-843 ELVKT
+843 DLVKA
-848 TAAKLVPPEYTLKL
+848 TASKLVPPDYTLKL
-862 TDQAEE
+862 TGQAEE
-868 FGKTMKNMKFVF
+868 FGKTLKNIKFVF
-880 SLAFILLYM
+880 LLAFILLYM

-919 LITGDT
+919 LISGQT
-925 LNIYSMI
+925 LNMFSMI

-950 LTNQLVEKGANVNDA
+950 LTNQLVEKGANINDA

-1014 SSTLLTLVVVPAAYS
+1014 SSTLLTLVVVPTAYS
-1029 LVMDGLAK
+1029 LVMGGLAK
-1037 YFTKKAKSP
+1037 YHTKK
-1046 SALNTPL
+1046 N

>member
-10 RHVLAWMVSAVIVL
+10 RHVLAWMLSAVIVL
-24 FGIIAYQKIGVDRV
+24 FGIISYQKIGVDRV
-38 PSIDFPIV
+38 PAIDFPII
-46 MVTTTLRGAD
+46 MINTTLRGAD

-92 SITFALSKDI
+92 SITFALDKDI
-102 DVAYSE
+102 DVAYNE
-108 VQSKVNQILKRL
+108 VQAKVNQVIKRL
-120 PIGTDPPIVLKVDTN
+120 PTDTDPPVLQKVDTN

-147 RTIQQL
+147 RTVQQL
-153 NLYANNVL
+153 NLYANNIL
-161 KKKFETISG
+161 KKKFETIAG
-170 VGEVQLGGRR
+170 VGEVTIGGRR

-187 VSLERMAAYKLTAND
+187 VSPERMAAYKLTAND
-202 LISAFNREHVQLPG
+202 LIAAFNKEHVQLPG
-216 GFLVSN
+216 GFLVSS

-230 DLEFHTTQK
+230 DLEFHSTK
-239 LADLVVTT
+239 ALADLVVSNK
-247 REGASIRLK
+247 EGVSIRLK
-256 DIATIEDGITDNRQI
+256 DIANVEDGITDNRQV

-282 GMIKIANAN
+282 GMVKIANAN
-291 TVEIINEV
+291 TVDIIKEV
-299 EKRLVNDIRPNLPP
+299 ERRLEQDVRPNLPP
-313 GMNLEI
+313 GMKLEV
-319 STNDGIFINQLVNS
+319 STNDGIFINQMVAS

-388 MLALILLIGVVVD
+388 LLALLLLIGVVVD

-413 MSGEAGSM
+413 MSGEAGTMLSAADM
-421 ISTVDLKNP
+421 KNP
-430 QAVAFFRTKAT
+430 LAVAAFRTKTT

-487 VLVSLLVSLTLTPM
+487 VLVSLFVSLTLTPM

-506 LSVTTNENMLYKA
+506 LKVGVNETPIYLA
-519 IGRLLTS
+519 IGRVLTA
-526 LENTY
+526 LEQAYRT
-531 KKLLHFAI
+531 LLHSTLK
-539 YHRGLVL
+539 HRGSVL
-546 LFTFVFVA
+546 LFTLVFVA
-554 VSGYYSLK
+554 VSGYLSLK

-570 ETDEGS
+570 EADEGG
-576 FSVTV
+576 FSIMV
-581 KTPLGSSLEYTD
+581 KTPLGSSLAYTD

-600 ATIASHQNEVA
+600 AAIASHPEEVA
-611 SYFATIGAGSR
+611 SYFATIGSGSR
-622 GQVNQGNVNVRLKPK
+622 GQVNQGNVNVRLKAK
-637 EQRKISQQ
+637 ELRKKSQQ
-645 ALIKILKKEL
+645 TLIKELKKEL
-655 NNIPGVRAMPSPTS
+655 NTIPGVRAIPSPAS
-669 IVRGQ
+669 IARGQ
-674 RSEKLQFNLTGANLK
+674 RSEKLQFNITGANLQ
-689 EIGRISQLLQQT
+689 EIGRIAQVFQQT
-701 LSSNADIGKVDLD
+701 LSSNGDIGKVDLD
-714 VQLDLPQLNIQI
+714 VQLDLPQVKVDI
-726 DRAKAATLGLSA
+726 DRARAAALGLSA

-771 KAGEGELKN
+771 KAGDEALQQT
-780 VADLSKIYLRSS
+780 VDLNKIYLRSS
-792 ANVDGIGGELIR
+792 SGELVR

-809 SFKKELGAAVIGR
+809 SFNKELGAAVISR

-835 NVPLGEAV
+835 NVALGDAV
-843 ELVKT
+843 NTVKD
-848 TAAKLVPPEYTLKL
+848 TAAKLVPADYKLKF
-862 TDQAEE
+862 TGQAEE

-880 SLAFILLYM
+880 TLAFILLYM

-894 FNSFIQPFIIMLA
+894 FNSFVQPFIIMLA

-950 LTNQLVEKGANVNDA
+950 LTNQLVEKGANVNEA
-965 LKEACPIR
+965 LKEACPVR
-973 LRPVVMTSLTI
+973 LRPVLMTSLTI

-1029 LVMDGLAK
+1029 LVASGIAK
-1037 YFTKKAKSP
+1037 YHARKMR
-1046 SALNTPL
+1046 

>member
-10 RHVLAWMVSAVIVL
+10 RHVLAWMLSAVIVL
-24 FGIIAYQKIGVDRV
+24 FGIISYQKIGVDRV
-38 PSIDFPIV
+38 PAIDFPII
-46 MVTTTLRGAD
+46 MINTTLRGAD
-56 PDVVDTSITSVIE
+56 PDVVDTSITSIIE

-92 SITFALSKDI
+92 SITFALNKDI
-102 DVAYSE
+102 DVAYNE
-108 VQSKVNQILKRL
+108 VQAKVNQVIKRL
-120 PIGTDPPIVLKVDTN
+120 PADTDPPVLQKVDTN

-147 RTIQQL
+147 RTVQQL
-153 NLYANNVL
+153 NLYANNIL
-161 KKKFETISG
+161 KKKFETIAG
-170 VGEVQLGGRR
+170 VGEVTIGGRR

-187 VSLERMAAYKLTAND
+187 VSPERMAAYKLTAND
-202 LISAFNREHVQLPG
+202 LIAAFDKEHVQLPG

-230 DLEFHTTQK
+230 DLEFHSTK
-239 LADLVVTT
+239 ALADLVVSNKA
-247 REGASIRLK
+247 GVSIRLK
-256 DIATIEDGITDNRQI
+256 DIASVEDGITDNRQV

-282 GMIKIANAN
+282 GMVKIANAN
-291 TVEIINEV
+291 TVDIIKEV
-299 EKRLVNDIRPNLPP
+299 ERRLEQDVRPNLPP
-313 GMNLEI
+313 GMQLEV
-319 STNDGIFINQLVNS
+319 STNDGIFINQMVAS

-388 MLALILLIGVVVD
+388 LLALLLLIGVVVD

-413 MSGEAGSM
+413 MSGEAGNKLSAADM
-421 ISTVDLKNP
+421 KNP
-430 QAVAFFRTKAT
+430 LTVAAFRTKAT

-472 IGMFFK
+472 IGMFFE

-487 VLVSLLVSLTLTPM
+487 VLVSLFVSLTLTPM

-506 LSVTTNENMLYKA
+506 LKVGVNETPVYLA
-519 IGRLLTS
+519 IGRLLTQ
-526 LENTY
+526 LENAY
-531 KKLLHFAI
+531 RAI
-539 YHRGLVL
+539 LNSALKHRGRVL
-546 LFTFVFVA
+546 LFTLIFVVL
-554 VSGYYSLK
+554 SGYLSLK

-570 ETDEGS
+570 EADEGG
-576 FSVTV
+576 FSIMV
-581 KTPLGSSLEYTD
+581 KTPLGSSLAYTD
-593 SRLKLVE
+593 SRMKLVE
-600 ATIASHQNEVA
+600 ATIARHPEEVA
-611 SYFATIGAGSR
+611 SYFATIGSGSR
-622 GQVNQGNVNVRLKPK
+622 GQVNQGNVNVRLKAK
-637 EQRKISQQ
+637 ELRKKSQQ
-645 ALIKILKKEL
+645 TLIKELKKEL
-655 NNIPGVRAMPSPTS
+655 NTIPGVRAIPSPAS
-669 IVRGQ
+669 IARGQ
-674 RSEKLQFNLTGANLK
+674 RSEKLQFNITGANLQ
-689 EIGRISQLLQQT
+689 EIGRIAQQFQQT
-701 LSSNADIGKVDLD
+701 LSSKGDIGKVDLD
-714 VQLDLPQLNIQI
+714 VQLDLPQVKVDI
-726 DRAKAATLGLSA
+726 DRARAAALGLSA

-771 KAGEGELKN
+771 KAGEEALHN
-780 VADLSKIYLRSS
+780 TVDLNKIYLRSS
-792 ANVDGIGGELIR
+792 SGELVR

-809 SFKKELGAAVIGR
+809 SFNKELGAAVIGR

-835 NVPLGEAV
+835 NVALGDAV
-843 ELVKT
+843 NIVKA
-848 TAAKLVPPEYTLKL
+848 TAAQLVPADYKLKF
-862 TDQAEE
+862 TGQAEE

-894 FNSFIQPFIIMLA
+894 FNSFVQPLIIMLA

-950 LTNQLVEKGANVNDA
+950 LTNQLVAKGANVNDA

-973 LRPVVMTSLTI
+973 LRPVLMTSLTI

-1029 LVMDGLAK
+1029 LVASGLAK
-1037 YFTKKAKSP
+1037 FNARKVR
-1046 SALNTPL
+1046 

>member
-10 RHVLAWMVSAVIVL
+10 RHVLAWMLSAVIVL
-24 FGIIAYQKIGVDRV
+24 FGIIAYEKIGVDRM
-38 PSIDFPIV
+38 PSIDFPII
-46 MVTTTLRGAD
+46 MVNTTLRGAD
-56 PDVVDTSITSVIE
+56 PDVVDTSITSIIE
-69 SAINTTPG
+69 SAVNTTPG

-102 DVAYSE
+102 DVAYNE
-108 VQSKVNQILKRL
+108 VQGKVSQILKRL
-120 PIGTDPPIVLKVDTN
+120 PAGTDAPTIQKVDTN

-153 NLYANNVL
+153 NLYANNIL

-170 VGEVQLGGRR
+170 VGEVTMGGRR

-187 VSLERMAAYKLTAND
+187 ISPDRMAAYKLTAND
-202 LISAFNREHVQLPG
+202 LISAFAREHVQLPG
-216 GFLVSN
+216 GFLVST
-222 QAEQLLKL
+222 QAEQMLKL
-230 DLEFHTTQK
+230 DLEFHKTQE
-239 LADLVVTT
+239 LAELIVST

-256 DIATIEDGITDNRQI
+256 DIATIEDGITDNRQV

-282 GMIKIANAN
+282 GMVKIANAN
-291 TVEIINEV
+291 TVDIINEV
-299 EKRLVNDIRPNLPP
+299 ERKLETEIRPNLPP
-313 GMNLEI
+313 GLMLEV
-319 STNDGIFINQLVNS
+319 STNDGIFIHQLVAS
-333 LKEHLVEGTLFA
+333 LQEHLVEGTLFA

-372 AIAVMYFSGY
+372 AIAVMYFAGY

-388 MLALILLIGVVVD
+388 LLALLLLIGVVVD

-413 MSGEAGSM
+413 MSGETGLALSAA
-421 ISTVDLKNP
+421 DLKNP
-430 QAVAFFRTKAT
+430 LAIAAFRTKAT

-472 IGMFFK
+472 LGMFFK
-478 SFAVVVTFG
+478 SFAIVVTFG
-487 VLVSLLVSLTLTPM
+487 VLVSLFVSLTLTPM

-506 LSVTTNENMLYKA
+506 LNVTPNENALYKA
-519 IGRLLTS
+519 VGRGLDG
-526 LENTY
+526 LENAY
-531 KKLLHFAI
+531 KKLLNASLN
-539 YHRGLVL
+539 HRSLVL
-546 LFTFVFVA
+546 LFTLVFVA
-554 VSGYYSLK
+554 ISGYYSLK

-576 FSVTV
+576 FSISV
-581 KTPLGSSLEYTD
+581 KTPLGSSLEYTN

-600 ATIASHQNEVA
+600 ATIAKHNNEVA
-611 SYFATIGAGSR
+611 SYFATIGSGSR
-622 GQVNQGNVNVRLKPK
+622 GQVNQGNVNIRLKPK
-637 EQRKISQQ
+637 EQRAKSQQ
-645 ALIKILKKEL
+645 VLIKELKKEL
-655 NNIPGVRAMPSPTS
+655 NNIPGVRAIPSPTS

-674 RSEKLQFNLTGANLK
+674 RSEKLQFNITGANLQ
-689 EIGRISQLLQQT
+689 EIGRISQLLQQS
-701 LSSNADIGKVDLD
+701 LSGNSDIGKVDLD
-714 VQLDLPQLNIQI
+714 VQLDLPQLRIVI
-726 DRAKAATLGLSA
+726 DRARAATLGLSA
-738 NDIATAV
+738 NDIATAA

-771 KAGEGELKN
+771 KASEGELKN

-792 ANVDGIGGELIR
+792 SGELVR

-843 ELVKT
+843 DLVK
-848 TAAKLVPPEYTLKL
+848 ANAIKLVPADYKLKF
-862 TDQAEE
+862 TGQAEE
-868 FGKTMKNMKFVF
+868 FGKTMKNIQFVF

-919 LITGDT
+919 LMTGDT

-950 LTNQLVEKGANVNDA
+950 LTNQLVEKGADINDA
-965 LKEACPIR
+965 LREACPVR
-973 LRPVVMTSLTI
+973 LRPVLMTSLTI

-1029 LVMDGLAK
+1029 LIMGKLAQ
-1037 YFTKKAKSP
+1037 YYAKRI
-1046 SALNTPL
+1046 

>member
-1 MTLPELSIK
+1 MSLPELSIK
-10 RHVLAWMVSAVIVL
+10 RHVLAWMLSGVIIL
-24 FGIIAYQKIGVDRV
+24 FGLIAYQRIGIDRI
-38 PSIDFPIV
+38 PSIDFPVI

-69 SAINTTPG
+69 SAVNTTPG
-77 IEHIQ
+77 IDHIQ
-82 SASSPGVSSI
+82 SASSPGVSSVT
-92 SITFALSKDI
+92 ITFTLGKDI
-102 DVAYSE
+102 DVAYNE
-108 VQSKVNQILKRL
+108 VQAKVNQVLRRL
-120 PIGTDPPIVLKVDTN
+120 PTDTDPPTVQKVDTN

-187 VSLERMAAYKLTAND
+187 VSPERMAAYKLTAGD
-202 LISAFNREHVQLPG
+202 LITAFNREHVQLPG
-216 GFLVSN
+216 GFLVSQ

-230 DLEFHTTQK
+230 DLEFHNVK
-239 LADLVVTT
+239 DLANLVVVTKA
-247 REGASIRLK
+247 GAPIYLK
-256 DIATIEDGITDNRQI
+256 DVATIEDGITDNRQV
-271 ARYNGKPTVGI
+271 ARYNGKPTVGV
-282 GMIKIANAN
+282 GMVKIANAN

-299 EKRLVNDIRPNLPP
+299 LRKLETEVRPNLPA
-313 GMNLEI
+313 GMTLEI
-319 STNDGIFINQLVNS
+319 STNDSTFINQMVAG
-333 LKEHLVEGTLFA
+333 LKEHLVEGTVFA

-351 FMRSFS
+351 FMRSLS

-372 AIAVMYFSGY
+372 AIAVMYFSGF

-388 MLALILLIGVVVD
+388 LLALLLLIGVVVD

-413 MSGEAGSM
+413 MSGEVG
-421 ISTVDLKNP
+421 IGLKNLNLNDKN
-430 QAVAFFRTKAT
+430 AVDAYRTQTT
-441 ILGSNE
+441 IDGSRE
-447 VVFAVLASSASL
+447 VVFAVLASSLSL
-459 VCIFAPVIFMDGI
+459 VCIFAPVIFMDGV

-487 VLVSLLVSLTLTPM
+487 VLVSLFVSLTLTPM

-506 LSVTTNENMLYKA
+506 LSVTHKENA
-519 IGRLLTS
+519 IYRFFGRGLAS
-526 LENTY
+526 LDNVY
-531 KKLLHFAI
+531 KKLLNFSLT
-539 YHRGLVL
+539 HRGLVL
-546 LFTFVFVA
+546 LITALFVGL
-554 VSGYYSLK
+554 SGYYTLK
-562 YVEKDFVP
+562 NVDKDFVP

-576 FSVTV
+576 FSISI

-600 ATIASHQNEVA
+600 AKLASHKDEVE
-611 SYFATIGAGSR
+611 SYYATIGSGSR
-622 GQVNQGNVNVRLKPK
+622 GQVNQGNINVRLKPK
-637 EQRKISQQ
+637 EEREKSQQ
-645 ALIKILKKEL
+645 TLTKEL
-655 NNIPGVRAMPSPTS
+655 RKEFESIPGVRAIPSPTS

-674 RSEKLQFNLTGANLK
+674 RSEKLQFNLTGTNLQ
-689 EIGRISQLLQQT
+689 EIGRISAELQQA
-701 LSSNADIGKVDLD
+701 LSAEPDIGKVDVD
-714 VQLDLPQLNIQI
+714 VQLDLPQLDIKI
-726 DRAKAATLGLSA
+726 DRTRAANLGLTA
-738 NDIATAV
+738 NDIASAV
-745 SLYAGGINVAKYNE
+745 SLYAGGINVAKYND
-759 ANGDGQRYDIRL
+759 NTSDGQRYDIRL
-771 KAGEGELKN
+771 KTSENALKHT
-780 VADLSKIYLRSS
+780 ADLKQIYLRSS
-792 ANVDGIGGELIR
+792 SGELIR

-809 SFKKELGAAVIGR
+809 SFKPVLGAAVIGR

-843 ELVKT
+843 DLVTET
-848 TAAKLVPPEYTLKL
+848 TTKLVPPSYKVKFTG
-862 TDQAEE
+862 QAEE
-868 FGKTMKNMKFVF
+868 LGKTMKNMKFVF
-880 SLAFILLYM
+880 SLAFVLLYM

-919 LITGDT
+919 LITGNT
-925 LNIYSMI
+925 LNIFSMI

-950 LTNQLVEKGANVNDA
+950 LTNQLREKGASINDA
-965 LKEACPIR
+965 LSEACPVR
-973 LRPVVMTSLTI
+973 LRPVLMTSLTI
-984 ILALLPAALGLGAG
+984 ILALLPAAIGLGAG

-1029 LVMDGLAK
+1029 LVVSGLEK
-1037 YFTKKAKSP
+1037 FKAGKFKVKIQ
-1046 SALNTPL
+1046 A